1 VAVVASTARATPPT
15 NAPEARPDMLTNRRT
30 LTVEWGDCD
39 AAGIVYFPRYFEW
52 FDACTAA
59 LFRRAGLEKHAL
71 IETFGIVG
79 YPVVDTRAR
88 FILAST
94 FGDTVDVDTTI
105 SRWGRSSFDVQHRLL
120 RGSDL
125 AVEGF
130 ETRVWTVRAAG
141 EPRRLESHPI
151 PAEVIERFSRA

>member
-1 VAVVASTARATPPT
+1 
-15 NAPEARPDMLTNRRT
+15 MLTNRRT
-30 LTVEWGDCD
+30 VSVEWGDCD

-52 FDACTAA
+52 FDASTAA

-71 IETFGIVG
+71 IATFGIVG

-88 FILAST
+88 FIRSST
-94 FGDTVDVDTTI
+94 FGDTVDIETSI

-120 RGSDL
+120 RGEEL

-130 ETRVWTVRAAG
+130 ETRVWAVRAPG
-141 EPRRLESHPI
+141 EPSGIKSQAI
-151 PAEVIERFSRA
+151 PAEVIERFSGS

>member
-1 VAVVASTARATPPT
+1 
-15 NAPEARPDMLTNRRT
+15 MLTNRRT

-39 AAGIVYFPRYFEW
+39 AAGIVFFPRYFEW

-59 LFRRAGLEKHAL
+59 LFRRAGFEKHTL
-71 IETFGIVG
+71 ILAYGIVG

-88 FILAST
+88 FLRSST
-94 FGDTVDVDTTI
+94 FGDVVEVETTI

-120 RGSDL
+120 KGADL

-130 ETRVWTVRAAG
+130 ETRVWTMRTQG
-141 EPRRLESHPI
+141 ELPGLKSHPI
-151 PAEVIERFSRA
+151 PSEVIQRFSS